1 MKSFIIGQK
10 NNVMLGNK
18 SFREI
23 VSQQEQKQNET
34 NIVKLETAER

>member
-10 NNVMLGNK
+10 NNAMLGNK

-23 VSQQEQKQNET
+23 ASQQEQNET

>member
-10 NNVMLGNK
+10 NNAMLGNK

-23 VSQQEQKQNET
+23 ASQQEQNET
-34 NIVKLETAER
+34 NIVKLQTAER